1 MQTAP
6 DPFDDLVDE
15 PEPDPILDAEQAVL
29 GSMMLDRDTIPD
41 VNAIL
46 APRDHSRPAHTTI
59 HEAVNALFQRGEPCD
74 PITVTRELMARGDL
88 ARVGG
93 ASYVH
98 GCVEAVPTVANAEY
112 YAEMIHE
119 RGVFR
124 RLEAA
129 GIGIVQLGQQRL
141 GNAVEAVDKAQAEL
155 FTIAEERA
163 SEDVVPVGQT
173 LTITLDA
180 MEERQNSDQAKMP
193 GVPTGFTDLDTLTGG
208 LRGGQMIVVA
218 ARPAM
223 GKSTVALDFA
233 RSAAIKHGMT
243 TAFFSLEMGRQEI
256 EERLI
261 SAQSRVALHHIRQG
275 TLTDDDWTRIG
286 RHTGEI
292 LEAPLLL
299 DTSTNL
305 TAMDIR
311 AKSRR
316 LAQKHDLKLVIVD
329 YLQLMQSGGAK
340 SETRQLEVTEISR
353 NLKLLAKELDVPV
366 VALSQLNRG
375 PEQRAD
381 KRPMVSDL
389 RESGSIEQDAD
400 MVILLHREDAYEKES
415 PRAGEADLIV
425 AKHRGG
431 PTATI
436 TVAAALHYSQFV
448 DMAQS

>member
-1 MQTAP
+1 VQIAP
-6 DPFDDLVDE
+6 EFVDDE
-15 PEPDPILDAEQAVL
+15 PDADPDPILDAEQALL
-29 GSMMLDRDTIPD
+29 GAMMLDRDTIPD
-41 VNAIL
+41 VNAIV
-46 APRDHSRPAHTTI
+46 APRDHERPAHTTI
-59 HEAVNALFQRGEPCD
+59 HQAINALFQRGEPCD
-74 PITVTRELMARGDL
+74 PITVTRELASRGDL
-88 ARVGG
+88 PRVGG

-98 GCVEAVPTVANAEY
+98 GCIERLPSVANAEY

-129 GIGIVQLGQQRL
+129 GGSIANLGRQRL
-141 GNAVEAVDKAQAEL
+141 GNATEAVDKAQSEL

-163 SEDVVPVGQT
+163 SEDVIPVGDTFT
-173 LTITLDA
+173 LTLDA
-180 MEERQNSDQAKMP
+180 MEERQNGDKDKLP
-193 GVPTGFTDLDTLTGG
+193 GVPTGFADLDALTGG

-223 GKSTVALDFA
+223 GKSTLALDFA
-233 RSAAIKHGMT
+233 RSASVKHKLPSV
-243 TAFFSLEMGRQEI
+243 FFSLEMGRQDI

-261 SAQSRVALHHIRQG
+261 SAQARVALHHIRQG

-286 RHTGEI
+286 RHTAEI

-305 TAMDIR
+305 TVMDIR
-311 AKSRR
+311 AKARR
-316 LAQKHDLKLVIVD
+316 LAQKQDLKLVIVD
-329 YLQLMQSGGAK
+329 YMQLMQSGGAK
-340 SETRQLEVTEISR
+340 AETRQLEVTEISR

-425 AKHRGG
+425 AKHRNG

-436 TVAAALHYSQFV
+436 TVAAALHYSMFI